1 MKKLDIKRA
10 LSEHNMTQVEL
21 YRKIGMSPQAI
32 CMIIK
37 NNNPTVA
44 KLMQI
49 AEGIGCDITDLFYPD
64 PADEAAE
71 KARAEQKEVEESVT
85 KFKKERA
92 RANGPLG
99 RTLGEYLGA
108 IDLDKITEDYYA
120 RIEAIKEKIYEAFP
134 SFKKEDIDNII
145 EKFKKLDVEIG
156 GPLALKHRVMHR
168 TTLGA
173 PNWSGL
179 TDKHHQFAYSSSPL
193 AFPAVEWPEEGKNI
207 EKLMKDLE
215 AEKENGQE
223 EAQQEGT
230 QQENIQS
237 ESAKTTIQTAT
248 FCPHCGKK
256 VRVGVVLL
264 PEE

>member
-10 LSEHNMTQVEL
+10 LSEHNMSQIEL
-21 YRKIGMSPQAI
+21 CQKIGVAQQNMSAI
-32 CMIIK
+32 VRSG
-37 NNNPTVA
+37 NPTVA

-71 KARAEQKEVEESVT
+71 KEMAEAEEVEENVT

-120 RIEAIKEKIYEAFP
+120 RIEAIKEKIYETFP

-168 TTLGA
+168 TTLGV

-179 TDKHHQFAYSSSPL
+179 TDKHHQFAYTSSPL
-193 AFPAVEWPEEGKNI
+193 AFPAVEWPQEGKYI

-215 AEKENGQE
+215 AEKENNQE
-223 EAQQEGT
+223 DAQ
-230 QQENIQS
+230 
-237 ESAKTTIQTAT
+237 TTIQTAT

-264 PEE
+264 PEK